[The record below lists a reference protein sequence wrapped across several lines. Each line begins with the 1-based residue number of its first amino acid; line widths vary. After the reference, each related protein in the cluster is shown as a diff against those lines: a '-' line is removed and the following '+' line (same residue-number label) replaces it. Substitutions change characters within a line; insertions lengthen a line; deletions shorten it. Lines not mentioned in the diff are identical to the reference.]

1 MIKEFFKKIS
11 FFIGIIYFL
20 VLLKRNK
27 LVSSEDEFFQL
38 KKFIKKKQNVIDVGA
53 NIGRYSLKLSKLVGK
68 NGLVYAFEPMH
79 KSYLTLLA
87 LIHFSKIKN
96 ILPFNFALSNKSGLV
111 LMKEIESPLK
121 KDYLFGTQTESKI
134 VNRGKNSLI
143 KYSIELDK
151 IVKNKKISFIKVDC
165 EGFELQVLQGAKSL
179 IKKNRPI
186 ILVEYNNKKVVN
198 FLKSLGY
205 KEIIINRESRN
216 KLFAHKKNYDFKK
229 SI

>member
-1 MIKEFFKKIS
+1 MTEFFKKIL
-11 FFIGIIYFL
+11 FLIGVIYFST
-20 VLLKRNK
+20 LLKRNK
-27 LVSSEDEFFQL
+27 LVSSENEFFQL
-38 KKFIKKKQNVIDVGA
+38 KKFVKKKQNVIDVGA
-53 NIGRYSLKLSKLVGK
+53 NIGRYSFELSKLVGK

-87 LIHFSKIKN
+87 LINFSQVKN
-96 ILPFNFALSNKSGLV
+96 IIPFNFALSNKSSLV
-111 LMKEIESPLK
+111 LMKEIESSLK
-121 KDYLFGTQTESKI
+121 KNYLFGTQTESKI
-134 VNRGKNSLI
+134 INRTKNSFI

-151 IVKNKKISFIKVDC
+151 IAIKKKISFIKVDC

-179 IKKNRPI
+179 IKKNKPI
-186 ILVEYNNKKVVN
+186 VLVEYNNKKVVN

-205 KEIIINRESRN
+205 KEIIINQKSRN